1 MMILKNAL
9 AGLAL
14 SLVAGTALAEDM
26 RFVALGDMPYGKAET
41 VYPQYE
47 ALIST
52 INSVSPDLVI
62 HVGDT
67 KSGKTECSDK
77 VLDEQ
82 LAYLDSFTAPTL
94 YTPGD
99 NEWTDCHRKKAGK
112 FDPLERLERIRTT
125 YFVTPDTTFGKTKYA
140 LENQSAK
147 GYPENARFQLR
158 GVMFITAHVVG
169 SNNNLE
175 ARSLEAAAE
184 FFRRD
189 AANIDWLNEG
199 FEAATRANADALVL
213 AIHADMFE
221 FDFDEGGN
229 RKWLRHSGFRNFGKA
244 LQKAA
249 KDFDKP
255 ILLVFGDSHRH
266 RVFKPFPKKAANVT
280 ALEVFGAKEMHAV
293 EVTARRN
300 GTEIRFDIQPLL
312 NPAL

>member
-1 MMILKNAL
+1 MIARNIL

-14 SLVAGTALAEDM
+14 SLVASAAAAEDL
-26 RFVALGDMPYGKAET
+26 RFVALGDAPYGKAEV

-47 ALIST
+47 ALIAT
-52 INSVSPDLVI
+52 INAVSPDLVI

-67 KSGKTECSDK
+67 KSGKTECSNV
-77 VLDEQ
+77 VLDQQ
-82 LAYLDSFTAPTL
+82 LAYLDSFTAPTM

-112 FDPLERLERIRTT
+112 FDPLERLKRIRST
-125 YFVTPDTTFGKTKYA
+125 YFDTPDTTFGKTKYA

-158 GVMFITAHVVG
+158 GVMFMTAHVVG

-175 ARSLEAAAE
+175 ARSLAATTE
-184 FFRRD
+184 FFKRD
-189 AANIDWLNEG
+189 AANIAWLKDG
-199 FEAATRANADALVL
+199 FAAATRDNADALVL

-221 FDFDEGGN
+221 FDWNEGRK
-229 RKWLRHSGFRNFGKA
+229 RKWLRHSGFTNFGKA
-244 LQKAA
+244 LRKAA
-249 KDFDKP
+249 SEFGKP
-255 ILLVFGDSHRH
+255 VLLVFGDSHRH

-293 EVTARRN
+293 EVTARRT
-300 GTEIRFDIQPLL
+300 GAEIRFDIQPLL